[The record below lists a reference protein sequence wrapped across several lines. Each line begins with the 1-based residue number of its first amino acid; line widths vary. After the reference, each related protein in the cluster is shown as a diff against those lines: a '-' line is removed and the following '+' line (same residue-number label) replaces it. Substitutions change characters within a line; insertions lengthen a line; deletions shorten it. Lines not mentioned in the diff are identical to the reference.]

1 MEKSEK
7 KSFMTRIQDY
17 LDSPKGRVLLNYLYS
32 WGAAIVILGGLFKL
46 THIKGANLMLF
57 IGMGTEVFVFFISG
71 FERPFIPPRQ
81 EEEEEESPALQGKIT
96 TGRATGS
103 LPTGQTMYAGQA
115 APAGQAIYTGQA
127 APAGKAF
134 PTAPAELPAVDAEA
148 LPQKHDTPPSEIG
161 SVSEVT
167 QEYINRIY
175 ELTARME
182 QICRHSE
189 KMEQNSEE
197 LEQLSRNLIS
207 INTFYQMHLKSASS
221 QMENID
227 KVNEQTKHM
236 VEQIEELN
244 RVYARMVEAL
254 KVNTPMGSKID

>member
-103 LPTGQTMYAGQA
+103 LPTG
-115 APAGQAIYTGQA
+115 
-127 APAGKAF
+127 
-134 PTAPAELPAVDAEA
+134 
-148 LPQKHDTPPSEIG
+148 
-161 SVSEVT
+161 
-167 QEYINRIY
+167 
-175 ELTARME
+175 
-182 QICRHSE
+182 
-189 KMEQNSEE
+189 
-197 LEQLSRNLIS
+197 
-207 INTFYQMHLKSASS
+207 
-221 QMENID
+221 
-227 KVNEQTKHM
+227 
-236 VEQIEELN
+236 
-244 RVYARMVEAL
+244 
-254 KVNTPMGSKID
+254 